1 VQGQLWL
8 QGNSTNAS
16 QKSPPENDIFS
27 HLLDP
32 KDEHVPLHLNAD
44 ARLVIV
50 AGSDTTASTLTW
62 VFYELVKNPELFKR
76 LQKAIDEAVGDK
88 ELLDCDDL
96 KDIPLL
102 DGVINETLRLHPA
115 VPSGVQ
121 RETPPEGLTIGDKYI
136 PGNIIIWQPIHTI
149 QRDERYFKSA
159 TTFYPE
165 RWYEANQD
173 EWIKDKRAFIPFSYG
188 SYKCIGNNLAMM
200 EMRAVAAN
208 IVHKFDVS
216 KAPGED
222 FDAIENKTMDTFT
235 LTLGKLEVV
244 LSKRNARRDSG
255 A

>member
-1 VQGQLWL
+1 MH
-8 QGNSTNAS
+8 
-16 QKSPPENDIFS
+16 QKTPSEQDIFS

-32 KDEHVPLHLNAD
+32 NDPHVPMGAAAD

-62 VFYELVKNPELFKR
+62 IFYELCKDQSLLKR
-76 LQKAIDEAVGDK
+76 LQNAIDEAVGDK
-88 ELLDCDDL
+88 DLLDCDDL

-121 RETPPEGLTIGDKYI
+121 RETPPEGIRIGDKYI
-136 PGNIIIWQPIHTI
+136 PGNIILWQPIHTI
-149 QRDERYFKSA
+149 QRDERYFKDA
-159 TTFYPE
+159 KTFYPD
-165 RWYEANQD
+165 RWFDENQA

-208 IVHKFDVS
+208 IVHKFDVRA
-216 KAPGED
+216 APGED
-222 FDAIENKTMDTFT
+222 FDSIENKTMDTFT

-244 LSKRNARRDSG
+244 LSRRNARRDSG

>member
-1 VQGQLWL
+1 M
-8 QGNSTNAS
+8 
-16 QKSPPENDIFS
+16 
-27 HLLDP
+27 
-32 KDEHVPLHLNAD
+32 PLSRSAD

-62 VFYELVKNPELFKR
+62 IFYELCKDQGLLKR
-76 LQKAIDEAVGDK
+76 LQRAIDETVGDK
-88 ELLDCDDL
+88 DILDCDDV

-121 RETPPEGLTIGDKYI
+121 RETPPEGITIGDKYI
-136 PGNIIIWQPIHTI
+136 PGNIILWQPIHTI
-149 QRDERYFKSA
+149 QRDERYFKSGSI
-159 TTFYPE
+159 FYPE
-165 RWYEANQD
+165 RWFDENQS

-200 EMRAVAAN
+200 EMRTVAAN
-208 IVHKFDVS
+208 IVHRFDVRA
-216 KAPGED
+216 APGED